1 MTDDR
6 RQTVPHET
14 IELAVDGAVATI
26 TLNRPDKLNALS
38 PQLRDELENALAELR
53 PGDRVRVIRIRG
65 AGRAFCAGYDMTS
78 GASVYNSGPSA
89 APGAEPDWK
98 AGAVAATELGES
110 GFVLDRER
118 LREGIERWLAIWN
131 YRKPIVAQVHGLCL
145 SGALDLIGV
154 CDLVYAADDARFG
167 HPAARGL
174 GIPPT
179 MGMLPMKIGAA
190 RTKELFFTGDTV
202 DGHEAYRLGLVN
214 AVVPAAE
221 LDERT
226 AGLCQRIA
234 RTPLDALTLHK
245 HVINRWSEIAG
256 LRLGALEGAD
266 FDAMFHVT
274 PASVEF
280 GRIVGQDGIRS
291 ALRWRD
297 QPFGES

>member
-1 MTDDR
+1 M
-6 RQTVPHET
+6 PHET
-14 IELAVDGAVATI
+14 IELDVAGAVATI

-38 PQLRDELENALAELR
+38 PQLRGELENALAELR

-65 AGRAFCAGYDMTS
+65 AGRAFCSGYDMTS
-78 GASVYNSGPSA
+78 GASVYHSGPPAA
-89 APGAEPDWK
+89 APGVAPDRETGR
-98 AGAVAATELGES
+98 AGAAELGES

-118 LREGIERWLAIWN
+118 LRESIERWLAIWN

-145 SGALDLIGV
+145 SGGLDLIGV

-179 MGMLPMKIGAA
+179 MGMLPMRIGAA

-202 DGHEAYRLGLVN
+202 DGTEAFRLGLVN

-226 AGLCQRIA
+226 AALCRRIA

-256 LRLGALEGAD
+256 LRLAALEGAD

-280 GRIVGQDGIRS
+280 GRIAARDGMRS
-291 ALRWRD
+291 ALAWRD
-297 QPFGES
+297 QPFGEP

>member
-1 MTDDR
+1 
-6 RQTVPHET
+6 VPHET
-14 IELAVDGAVATI
+14 IKLDVDGAVATI
-26 TLNRPDKLNALS
+26 TLNRPEKLNALS
-38 PQLRDELENALAELR
+38 PQLRGELENALAELR
-53 PGDRVRVIRIRG
+53 SGDRVRVVRIRG
-65 AGRAFCAGYDMTS
+65 AGRGFCSGYDMTS
-78 GASVYNSGPSA
+78 GDSVYNSGLSA
-89 APGAEPDWK
+89 YPAPGAGPNRG
-98 AGAVAATELGES
+98 AGAVPATELGES
-110 GFVLDRER
+110 SLALDRER
-118 LREGIERWLAIWN
+118 LRESIERWLAIWN

-145 SGALDLIGV
+145 SGGLDLIGV
-154 CDLVYAADDARFG
+154 CDLVYASDDARFG

-214 AVVPAAE
+214 AVVPAVE

-226 AGLCQRIA
+226 AALCRRIA
-234 RTPLDALTLHK
+234 CTPLDALTLHK

-274 PASVEF
+274 PASIEF
-280 GRIVGQDGIRS
+280 GRIVNRDGVRS
-291 ALRWRD
+291 ALSWRD
-297 QPFGES
+297 QPFGNS